1 MTNKQMLCA
10 GLKEIAQNH
19 GLYADVEMKNGDNPC
34 IYGGNNVPTLAD
46 VQFLC
51 EDVGI
56 ERGCIDS
63 SEYGIDIYADQWLWD
78 GTAQKEYKKGMEM
91 WRRIK

>member
-1 MTNKQMLCA
+1 MTNMEMLCV

-19 GLYADVEMKNGDNPC
+19 GLYADVEMNPC
-34 IYGGNNVPTLAD
+34 IYGGNNIPTLAD
-46 VQFLC
+46 VQMLC

-56 ERGCIDS
+56 EWDCIDS
-63 SEYGIDIYADQWLWD
+63 SEYGIDIYVDQWLWS
-78 GTAQKEYKKGMEM
+78 GAAQKEYKKGLEM